1 MQVIMIDT
9 SFSIFKIKKKKILQH
24 EILKSFK
31 IIGIALK
38 NEEWKV
44 KFS

>member
-1 MQVIMIDT
+1 MQVIMIDA
-9 SFSIFKIKKKKILQH
+9 SFSIFKIKKKLLQH
-24 EILKSFK
+24 EILKSLK
-31 IIGIALK
+31 ILGIALK